1 METFKLEIPAYG
13 HGRAVGEAR
22 YQWIGAQL
30 IKTVEDFLST
40 NWGSHPSSRGVVY
53 GHFNELSL
61 IRVLVSIADPG
72 DFVKSAVPVLERIR
86 DDLLSSDARERSMAH
101 QENYSTFIR
110 DFDGYLGALKEKVA
124 AASPLAFQVQNHCRP
139 FAGDVD
145 NAWRRARRLDP
156 DQPAV
161 ESDLFHKLAQLRDR
175 VFEEPTF
182 ASVNAYL
189 EEVTLLK
196 DGFYGTIVAYVR
208 AETRWEKLLQNHD
221 PAKLEA
227 LEDELSVDA
236 LWQDQARG

>member
-40 NWGSHPSSRGVVY
+40 NWGRHPSSRGFLY
-53 GHFNELSL
+53 GHFHELSL
-61 IRVLVSIADPG
+61 LRVLVSMAAPDA
-72 DFVKSAVPVLERIR
+72 FAKSAVPALELIR
-86 DDLLSSDARERSMAH
+86 KDLLSSEARERSLAH
-101 QENYSTFIR
+101 PEDYNIFTR
-110 DFDGYLGALKEKVA
+110 DFDGYLEALKEGVA
-124 AASPLAFQVQNHCRP
+124 AASPLALQVQNHCKL

-156 DQPAV
+156 NQPTV

-182 ASVNAYL
+182 ASVKAYL
-189 EEVTLLK
+189 EEVELLK
-196 DGFYGTIVAYVR
+196 DDLSRTTISLSLRLSR
-208 AETRWEKLLQNHD
+208 AKFL
-221 PAKLEA
+221 
-227 LEDELSVDA
+227 
-236 LWQDQARG
+236 